1 MNNYNTNK
9 NKQCFNCFIFQ
20 RIRGQDG
27 DGDVQHGSMPGEAVN
42 GVPEGA
48 VPAAHQCQPPGFP
61 TRLRQKS
68 TKKYY
73 TFLHPFQLS

>member
-1 MNNYNTNK
+1 MNNYNTSK

-48 VPAAHQCQPPGFP
+48 VPAAHQC
-61 TRLRQKS
+61 
-68 TKKYY
+68 
-73 TFLHPFQLS
+73 